1 MKQKPLINYDYR
13 HHNSSSTK
21 KEWRPRFAMSPMKY
35 TLIFIATLLGI
46 IITVVIAQP
55 NPEPSPA
62 SEITITNEKPKLV
75 TSSLDLNLTSRPS
88 SQSALPTSIISPAN
102 NQVTPLRETS
112 IAPPPL
118 TKSLPEAEAKVDAS
132 WKTLKVK
139 PGDTLAKLLSRAGL
153 GPQQIHE
160 LITTDKNTKKLTKI
174 FPGDIFKVQVNEKG
188 DLQQLTHELDEI
200 KKLNVSRIDGTLS
213 SKIIKLPVDIR
224 LAFSHGTITSSLFL
238 AAQASGLSDK
248 STMELAGIF
257 GWDIDFALDIRE
269 GDSFSVLHEELFRD
283 GKKLRDGVIVA
294 AEFTNKNNTYTA
306 VRFKASDGFAN
317 YYSAEGHSMRKTF
330 LRTPVEF
337 SRISSKFNL
346 RRKHPVLNK
355 IRSHKGVDYAASTG
369 TPIRATA
376 DGKVVF
382 RGTRGGYGKTIVLQH
397 GSKYSTL
404 YAHMSRYAKGTRNTK
419 KVRQGQVIG
428 YIGMTGLA
436 TGPHLHYEFR
446 VDGVHRNPLT
456 VKFPKAEPLAKKYR
470 KEFNKSA
477 SALLT
482 QLESRKQTQLALSNK
497 N

>member
-13 HHNSSSTK
+13 HYNSSPK
-21 KEWRPRFAMSPMKY
+21 KKAGRPGLTTPPIKY
-35 TLIFIATLLGI
+35 VLVLTGILLG

-55 NPEPSPA
+55 KLDSSS
-62 SEITITNEKPKLV
+62 SESEKPAIEAEAKFV
-75 TSSLDLNLTSRPS
+75 TSSLDLSLTSQPS
-88 SQSALPTSIISPAN
+88 NQRAIPKSILSPASN
-102 NQVTPLRETS
+102 KIVPSRDMPSMEQISSSEINTHWT
-112 IAPPPL
+112 
-118 TKSLPEAEAKVDAS
+118 
-132 WKTLKVK
+132 TLKVK

-153 GPQQIHE
+153 SPQQIHE
-160 LITTDKNTKKLTKI
+160 LVTTDKNTRKLTKI
-174 FPGDIFKVQVNEKG
+174 FPGDVFEVQLDEQG
-188 DLQQLTHELDEI
+188 RLLRLTHEIDEI
-200 KKLNVSRIDGTLS
+200 NKLEVQRKDGVLS
-213 SKIIKLPVDIR
+213 SKMLKLPVEVR

-238 AAQASGLSDK
+238 AAQAAGLSDK

-269 GDSFSVLHEELFRD
+269 GDSFSVLHEELFRN

-294 AEFTNKNNTYTA
+294 AEFTNKNKTYNA
-306 VRFKASDGFAN
+306 IRFETTDGSAN
-317 YYSAEGHSMRKTF
+317 YYSANGDSMRKTF

-346 RRKHPVLNK
+346 KRKHPILNK

-382 RGTRGGYGKTIVLQH
+382 RGVKGGYGKTIVLQH

-404 YAHMSRYAKGTRNTK
+404 YAHMSRYAKGVRTSK
-419 KVRQGQVIG
+419 KVRQGQIIG

-446 VDGVHRNPLT
+446 VNGVHRNPLT
-456 VKFPKAEPLAKKYR
+456 VKFPKAESIAKKYR
-470 KEFNKSA
+470 EAFTRSA
-477 SALLT
+477 NELLS
-482 QLESRKQTQLALSNK
+482 QLETRKQTLLAMREGN
-497 N
+497 